1 MTRSPLHGF
10 AALLASSAIAA
21 MLLAGC
27 APSAVP
33 VPSETPAATP
43 SEPAEPTPTPAATRP
58 LNVTGIS
65 CEELVPIELLE
76 SAAGVE
82 LVAGGAMWTEFDDA
96 SVRTWFEFAG
106 GFRCTWSDAESG
118 KVRAMGSMVP
128 SGGAAEVQVSEEFAA
143 AHGGSAITQPRPL
156 SSGCLYDYCTVS
168 GSIDDDFVYL
178 GVFGLPWSDED
189 PAVPAEIQALQ
200 DAVAAQLAT
209 LPPAG
214 PIPALSE
221 RWSDGPDTCEELLS
235 AGELAEALGVSSVRY
250 TLGYPYEES
259 MGNEIALLTAGGFT
273 CRVAVDDE
281 PQSGTVVVLPD
292 AAGAYLA
299 AADLPGRAFAPA
311 TGITTSCVRNG
322 DDSEAS
328 STCRAAVAAGDA
340 WLSITDGG
348 YGDEEIIAERVDRML
363 AAFSEALERS

>member
-1 MTRSPLHGF
+1 MTTLPRHGF
-10 AALLASSAIAA
+10 AALLASSTIAA

-27 APSAVP
+27 APAAAP
-33 VPSETPAATP
+33 VPSETATA
-43 SEPAEPTPTPAATRP
+43 SEPAEPTPTPAPTRP
-58 LNVTGIS
+58 LNVTGTS
-65 CEELVPIELLE
+65 CEEFVPIDLLE
-76 SAAGVE
+76 AAAGVE

-118 KVRAMGSMVP
+118 EVRALVSMVP

-143 AHGGSAITQPRPL
+143 AHGGSAITEPRPL
-156 SSGCLYDYCTVS
+156 SSGCVYDYCQVS
-168 GSIDDDFVYL
+168 GSIDGDFVHL
-178 GVFGLPWSDED
+178 SVLGLPWFDAE

-200 DAVAAQLAT
+200 DAVAAQLTA

-221 RWSDGPDTCEELLS
+221 RWSDGPDTCDELLP
-235 AGELAEALGVSSVRY
+235 AGELADALGFSTVRY

-273 CRVAVDDE
+273 CRIAVDDE

-292 AAGAYLA
+292 AAGAYLGA
-299 AADLPGRAFAPA
+299 ANLPGRTFDPA

-322 DDSEAS
+322 DDPEAS

-348 YGDEEIIAERVDRML
+348 YGDEEIIAERVNRML
-363 AAFSEALERS
+363 AAVSEALEHS